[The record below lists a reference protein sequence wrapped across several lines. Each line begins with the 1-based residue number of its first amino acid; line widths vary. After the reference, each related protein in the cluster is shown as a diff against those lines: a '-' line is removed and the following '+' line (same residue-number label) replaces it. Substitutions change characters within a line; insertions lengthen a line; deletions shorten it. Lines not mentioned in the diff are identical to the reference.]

1 MDILVKLFFVFHYR
15 KDFEVYGYNFER
27 NGLQKSPPPF
37 NLTIMKG
44 TRYVAL
50 DRQLAEF
57 VVRDP
62 IAIKLYN
69 WVADMISGDESFFST
84 LAVISGTNN
93 GSVVQDVNKTTDN
106 GLESGL

>member
-1 MDILVKLFFVFHYR
+1 
-15 KDFEVYGYNFER
+15 
-27 NGLQKSPPPF
+27 
-37 NLTIMKG
+37 MKG

-84 LAVISGTNN
+84 LAVVSGTYN
-93 GSVVQDVNKTTDN
+93 GSVVQDVSKKTDN
-106 GLESGL
+106 GLESGFKMVVFTMASFPVSPR

>member
-1 MDILVKLFFVFHYR
+1 
-15 KDFEVYGYNFER
+15 
-27 NGLQKSPPPF
+27 
-37 NLTIMKG
+37 MKG

-93 GSVVQDVNKTTDN
+93 GSVVQDLNKNTDN
-106 GLESGL
+106 GLESGFKMVVFTLASFPVFTVKLSKEKESL